1 MAPPPMRT
9 APRWLFSSI
18 ALVLAAATGCARPD
32 PKVPGVSPPSG
43 VEKTFVAAIHAE
55 MNDPQDPEP
64 YLDAVDAAVDNAGD
78 PTAIAVL
85 VASLDVLVD
94 GGGRG
99 PQPIAH
105 RSREAFQEI
114 AVRLREAW
122 GALDG
127 KSAQNAPLIKGLI
140 ARSLYGMA
148 LFTGETGGAKV
159 WFGRRGCVSEAMV
172 VGPLDTSPLVA
183 LTGPAKT
190 PATGPMPSQFASPG
204 TFNPALS
211 AVVPADGCS
220 LGVRGASDKPGL
232 REVVLHID
240 NPSDQRLSFLM
251 STGATTVLEVGGV
264 KVAERKYDAG
274 WSSLLVMGHA
284 AVSKGVVRVVVR
296 VADKQ
301 DAGDIELVVL
311 DGEGNAMPVRA
322 PAAGEEATVKPTEP
336 VEIALGSVAQ
346 SPSDASLTVGAAAL
360 LAVGDARR
368 AEHLIERSLLE
379 TREGRDA
386 ALHLVWMRALERASD
401 MADWKRIE
409 LTRASVDEIKKT
421 KPDAWEAKVVA
432 AELLQ
437 RRKGPDGT
445 FEALVELGVTKPDAD
460 LSKLDVMELQ
470 LALNLAGQANLL
482 DLAERIYGE
491 IAQRAPGSPLVAGLD
506 ASMHPRAGR
515 DWQKLACDG
524 GLSKASTSCADAKA
538 GLGDRKGALE
548 ELVRLRELTSS
559 PRAYLFMEMD
569 YRQKMGDDKAA
580 LAIYEKMLPWERSTS
595 SILAIL
601 ARMGKKE
608 EAKAYAMR
616 ELVKDPSRP
625 FTMQSVGL
633 AFNEPSEDAKKF
645 EEEGRAIVEAD
656 RKSPKLPGAA
666 TAVLKHVEHYGMD
679 ADGFMR
685 VVLYD
690 LKRVSGT
697 TDVAQSFYLEQPMID
712 GRGYPNMLRRRVHKV
727 DGRVLE
733 AAMGDMSQLEKGDY
747 VEHYLEGYYLPNELG
762 EYTVDTPDLLPERTS
777 VADAEIVLRLPESFK
792 ATFWTHAMLGK
803 PVEEVKGGYRFMR
816 YKLTNLAPR
825 KIEDGLPWLER
836 GVRISFGTQTWE
848 KVGRAVGEN
857 MLGLNDSDP
866 FIARFAKE
874 AAKPD
879 ATGAPPTAQLDE
891 AALVGRVVDHVGKTI
906 KIASGG
912 YELGDS
918 SSFSAGGG
926 HAQPIRWMVDDAM
939 GSRTWILYSVL
950 RELGVKVDL
959 AVAET
964 EPFSAAP
971 NFPPHPGRFRKPLV
985 IARLASGDVWIDADV
1000 QGPPLPPG
1008 RVSPELKGR
1017 SAILSGGQI
1026 IPVPVRQDETVDEAK
1041 VDLALD
1047 AQGTAKGTISLSLRG
1062 GQAQSL
1068 ADAFNY
1074 VVGEDRRN
1082 MLRSVVQ
1089 SWVPWA
1095 SVDDVKLSSKEG
1107 SWEVSIVA
1115 AVTIPGLGSIEGK
1128 EGKTWVLP
1136 GIEPARQGTLAQIYA
1151 SKAERESAL
1160 NIDWPIQYKLT
1171 RRIKLPAGAKIE
1183 KLASGLEQKGD
1194 VLGAQR
1200 SIRVDGDTIVE
1211 DFVMNLPTGTVEA
1224 EGYRKFLDDVQA
1236 VDSGFLAGTRVRV
1249 KP

>member
-1 MAPPPMRT
+1 
-9 APRWLFSSI
+9 
-18 ALVLAAATGCARPD
+18 
-32 PKVPGVSPPSG
+32 VSPPSG

-482 DLAERIYGE
+482 DLAERIYGGDRP
-491 IAQRAPGSPLVAGLD
+491 ASAGLT
-506 ASMHPRAGR
+506 AGR
-515 DWQKLACDG
+515 GPRRFHAPARRSRLA
-524 GLSKASTSCADAKA
+524 
-538 GLGDRKGALE
+538 E
-548 ELVRLRELTSS
+548 
-559 PRAYLFMEMD
+559 
-569 YRQKMGDDKAA
+569 
-580 LAIYEKMLPWERSTS
+580 
-595 SILAIL
+595 
-601 ARMGKKE
+601 
-608 EAKAYAMR
+608 
-616 ELVKDPSRP
+616 
-625 FTMQSVGL
+625 
-633 AFNEPSEDAKKF
+633 
-645 EEEGRAIVEAD
+645 
-656 RKSPKLPGAA
+656 
-666 TAVLKHVEHYGMD
+666 
-679 ADGFMR
+679 
-685 VVLYD
+685 
-690 LKRVSGT
+690 
-697 TDVAQSFYLEQPMID
+697 
-712 GRGYPNMLRRRVHKV
+712 
-727 DGRVLE
+727 
-733 AAMGDMSQLEKGDY
+733 
-747 VEHYLEGYYLPNELG
+747 
-762 EYTVDTPDLLPERTS
+762 
-777 VADAEIVLRLPESFK
+777 
-792 ATFWTHAMLGK
+792 
-803 PVEEVKGGYRFMR
+803 
-816 YKLTNLAPR
+816 
-825 KIEDGLPWLER
+825 
-836 GVRISFGTQTWE
+836 
-848 KVGRAVGEN
+848 
-857 MLGLNDSDP
+857 
-866 FIARFAKE
+866 
-874 AAKPD
+874 
-879 ATGAPPTAQLDE
+879 
-891 AALVGRVVDHVGKTI
+891 
-906 KIASGG
+906 
-912 YELGDS
+912 
-918 SSFSAGGG
+918 
-926 HAQPIRWMVDDAM
+926 
-939 GSRTWILYSVL
+939 
-950 RELGVKVDL
+950 
-959 AVAET
+959 
-964 EPFSAAP
+964 
-971 NFPPHPGRFRKPLV
+971 
-985 IARLASGDVWIDADV
+985 ARL
-1000 QGPPLPPG
+1000 
-1008 RVSPELKGR
+1008 
-1017 SAILSGGQI
+1017 
-1026 IPVPVRQDETVDEAK
+1026 
-1041 VDLALD
+1041 
-1047 AQGTAKGTISLSLRG
+1047 
-1062 GQAQSL
+1062 
-1068 ADAFNY
+1068 
-1074 VVGEDRRN
+1074 
-1082 MLRSVVQ
+1082 
-1089 SWVPWA
+1089 
-1095 SVDDVKLSSKEG
+1095 
-1107 SWEVSIVA
+1107 
-1115 AVTIPGLGSIEGK
+1115 
-1128 EGKTWVLP
+1128 
-1136 GIEPARQGTLAQIYA
+1136 
-1151 SKAERESAL
+1151 
-1160 NIDWPIQYKLT
+1160 
-1171 RRIKLPAGAKIE
+1171 
-1183 KLASGLEQKGD
+1183 
-1194 VLGAQR
+1194 
-1200 SIRVDGDTIVE
+1200 
-1211 DFVMNLPTGTVEA
+1211 
-1224 EGYRKFLDDVQA
+1224 
-1236 VDSGFLAGTRVRV
+1236 
-1249 KP
+1249 